1 MNREELTELDKDE
14 LIAIANEKFGL
25 NADRRFKEDKLVDM
39 ILEQHW
45 KGQGNGENTAAEMD
59 EDGMYE
65 VPPGGAVVELQ
76 AGPYNPYK
84 RAVPLGVSGKLI
96 YCPVEKPVVLKA
108 KYLEVL
114 RNARRGTVTQTR
126 NPQTGGYEDHWKDSS
141 AYPFSIHYHNKTDKT
156 QKISI

>member
-1 MNREELTELDKDE
+1 MNREELSQLDKDE
-14 LIAIANEKFGL
+14 LIAIANEKFNL

-45 KGQGNGENTAAEMD
+45 RGGGSSEDAAAEMD
-59 EDGMYE
+59 DDGAFT
-65 VPPGGAVVELQ
+65 VPPGAAVVELQ

-84 RAVPLGVSGKLI
+84 RAIPLGVNGKFI
-96 YCPVEKPVVLKA
+96 YCPVEKPVVLKE

-126 NPQTGGYEDHWKDSS
+126 NTQTGSYEDHWKDTSS
-141 AYPFSIHYHNKTDKT
+141 YPFSMHYHNKTDKT
-156 QKISI
+156 VKINL

>member
-45 KGQGNGENTAAEMD
+45 KGKGTKEGDVAEMD
-59 EDGMYE
+59 DDGMYE
-65 VPPGGAVVELQ
+65 VPPGAAIVEIQ
-76 AGPYNPYK
+76 AGPYNPNK
-84 RAVPLGVSGKLI
+84 RPVPLGVNGRFV
-96 YCPVEKPVVLKA
+96 YCPVERPVVLKA

-126 NPQTGGYEDHWKDSS
+126 NSQTGMYEDHWKDSS
-141 AYPFSIHYHNKTDKT
+141 AYPFSMHYHNKTGDT
-156 QKISI
+156 QKVSL